1 MAGPKIA
8 LIIRAGTKTEIV
20 HLCADYRKSSAFWR
34 GKFGR
39 GRPELILPPSLHT
52 AWRTGSGGISPSGE
66 RGDAYLE
73 GSFVKVSGVLRCG
86 AYNHEFVTMSK
97 LGGSLANWAVKRQ
110 PGAPMAQATVTL
122 PASFSEEIERTSLF
136 RQAKSIGLEL
146 LGESAQ
152 NSVGRPSKQRAA
164 KLRAIDDAATYLAW
178 PTKRVSYTWHIAS
191 MAEMRAKL
199 PRNFIEAYMR
209 AFLRT
214 ILGVAVAP
222 VARPDAGAGAA
233 AASARRGGRRRW
245 RSGRR
250 RLRRRQPRAIRQR

>member
-1 MAGPKIA
+1 M
-8 LIIRAGTKTEIV
+8 
-20 HLCADYRKSSAFWR
+20 
-34 GKFGR
+34 
-39 GRPELILPPSLHT
+39 
-52 AWRTGSGGISPSGE
+52 
-66 RGDAYLE
+66 
-73 GSFVKVSGVLRCG
+73 
-86 AYNHEFVTMSK
+86 
-97 LGGSLANWAVKRQ
+97 ANWAVKRQ

-233 AASARRGGRRRW
+233 AAAPDAAGADAGAAGVDAYVAVNRALYDSDEAPVPAAAAAEEEEEEEDGDDKRFVHDYGEALHLIL
-245 RSGRR
+245 RSHAHTWGKDHTH
-250 RLRRRQPRAIRQR
+250 AG